1 MLTPSLAVLAG
12 FALLVW
18 SADRFVVGA
27 AATARNLG
35 VSPLVIGLTIV
46 GFGTSAPE
54 MLISAISAWEENP
67 GVAVGNALGS
77 NITNMGLVLG
87 ATALVKPLTVHSGTL
102 QREYPMMFIAMML
115 ALILIMDGT
124 LGAMDGVLLVAG
136 LCLVMYWMAR
146 MGKAPPDGLDPMAAE
161 FEAEL
166 PPPMTTAKA
175 LMWLAIGLAIL
186 LLSSRMVVWGAVDI
200 ARHFGV
206 SDLIIGL
213 TVIAIGTSLP
223 ELAASVMSALKGEHD
238 IAIGNVIGSNIF
250 NILGVLGISG
260 IIYPHTVD
268 PEVLSRDF
276 PVMIGLTIALFAMAY
291 GFRRPGSL
299 NRFEGVLLLTA
310 YVGYLT
316 LLGLT
321 VAARPA

>member
-1 MLTPSLAVLAG
+1 MLTPSLAVFAG

-18 SADRFVVGA
+18 SADRFVIGA
-27 AATARNLG
+27 AATARNMG

-54 MLISAISAWEENP
+54 MLISAISAWDENP

-102 QREYPMMFIAMML
+102 QREYPMMFIAMIL
-115 ALILIMDGT
+115 ALALIMDGT
-124 LGAMDGVLLVAG
+124 LGAMDGILLGAG

-146 MGKAPPDGLDPMAAE
+146 MGKREQDGLDPMAAE

-166 PPPMTTAKA
+166 PPAMSTVKA
-175 LMWLAIGLAIL
+175 LTWLTIGLVIL

-223 ELAASVMSALKGEHD
+223 ELAASVVSALKGEHD

-260 IIYPHTVD
+260 IIFPHAVD
-268 PEVLSRDF
+268 PDVLSRDF
-276 PVMIGLTIALFAMAY
+276 PVMIGLAIALFAMAY

-299 NRFEGVLLLTA
+299 SRIEGVLLLAA

-316 LLGLT
+316 MLGFAT
-321 VAARPA
+321 TAQA